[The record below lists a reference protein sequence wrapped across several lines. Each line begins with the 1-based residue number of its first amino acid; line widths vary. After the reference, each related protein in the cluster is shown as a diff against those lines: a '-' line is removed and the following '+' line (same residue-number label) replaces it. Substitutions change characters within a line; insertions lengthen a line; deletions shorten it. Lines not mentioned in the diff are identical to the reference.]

1 VPWPDQVRQPAPP
14 FAAGASA
21 RRWPPVADLH
31 CDTVRALRG
40 GVDLRDHP
48 EGQVDLPRLQLGG
61 VGLQVFACYLPSG
74 LARDRALAETTQ
86 MLDALDDA
94 CERCAPDIVKVET
107 ADQAEAA
114 VERGLIGMLLAVE
127 NGHAIDSDLRN
138 LGTLRRRGV
147 RSLTLTHARHLPWA
161 ASSGEPWAGSAGL
174 DPFGAEVVREMNAL
188 GMIVDVSHVHA
199 RTFDDVRRLSRKPF
213 IASHSCAAA
222 LCPVERNLTDD
233 QLRAIA
239 GAGGVVGVNFF
250 PGFLDPGYLA
260 SRGADVGEMPAE
272 RERSV
277 LGDLEGRPLGLTRP
291 PPRAPWREPGGTP
304 RADLDLLVS
313 HIEHIARVAG
323 EDHVAFGS
331 DFDGIPQTP
340 RGVPDCSAFPR
351 ILARLSERGFGDA
364 SLRKIAWG
372 NFLRV
377 LRAND

>member
-1 VPWPDQVRQPAPP
+1 VPSPAPIRQPAPP
-14 FAAGASA
+14 GASASA

-31 CDTVRALRG
+31 CDTVGALRG
-40 GVDLRDHP
+40 GADLRDHP
-48 EGQVDLPRLQLGG
+48 EGQVDLPRLRLGG
-61 VGLQVFACYLPSG
+61 VGLQAFACYVPSG
-74 LARDRALAETTQ
+74 LPRDRAVAETTR

-94 CERCAPDIVKVET
+94 CARCAADMVKVET

-114 VERGLIGMLLAVE
+114 VERGLVGMLLAVE

-138 LGTLRRRGV
+138 LGTLRHRGV
-147 RSLTLTHARHLPWA
+147 RYLTLTHARHLPWA
-161 ASSGEPWAGSAGL
+161 ASCGEPWTGQAGL
-174 DPFGAEVVREMNAL
+174 TPFGVEVVREMNAL
-188 GMIVDVSHVHA
+188 GMIVDVSHAHA
-199 RTFDDVRRLSRKPF
+199 RTFDDVQRVSRKPF

-222 LCPVERNLTDD
+222 HCPVERNLTDD

-250 PGFLDPGYLA
+250 PGFLDPGYFA
-260 SRGADVGEMPAE
+260 RRGAGVSEMLAE
-272 RERSV
+272 RERIE
-277 LGDLEGRPLGLTRP
+277 LADLDDDRSRRPAQPLRPATRRERGP
-291 PPRAPWREPGGTP
+291 PP

-364 SLRKIAWG
+364 ALRKIAWG

-377 LRAND
+377 LRANE